1 MFITR
6 TISGAVLLIIM
17 FGSIFLGNPVWFG
30 LNIVLSM
37 IAMYEMLKVFK
48 LEKTSLA
55 FISYISGICIYALL
69 YLKHDDLI
77 LGIIVLGFI
86 CMMAAYVIKWPHFDA
101 SDIAKALFSLI
112 YTCVCMSFLY
122 RLRVVN
128 NGIYYVWLVF
138 IGAWGSDTCA
148 YLTGILIGKHK
159 LPSTLSPKKTIEGC
173 VGGVAGA
180 ALIGVFYGLFARG
193 HIDMHA
199 NLVIVFGITG
209 AICSVLSQIGDL
221 CASAVKRNCSIKD
234 YGKLI
239 PGHGGVMDRF
249 DSIIFLAPII
259 YYILNVLEKLQM
271 IQ

>member
-101 SDIAKALFSLI
+101 SDIREI
-112 YTCVCMSFLY
+112 
-122 RLRVVN
+122 R
-128 NGIYYVWLVF
+128 
-138 IGAWGSDTCA
+138 
-148 YLTGILIGKHK
+148 YLMMQDCLAQSCIL
-159 LPSTLSPKKTIEGC
+159 
-173 VGGVAGA
+173 
-180 ALIGVFYGLFARG
+180 
-193 HIDMHA
+193 
-199 NLVIVFGITG
+199 
-209 AICSVLSQIGDL
+209 Q
-221 CASAVKRNCSIKD
+221 
-234 YGKLI
+234 
-239 PGHGGVMDRF
+239 
-249 DSIIFLAPII
+249 
-259 YYILNVLEKLQM
+259 
-271 IQ
+271 